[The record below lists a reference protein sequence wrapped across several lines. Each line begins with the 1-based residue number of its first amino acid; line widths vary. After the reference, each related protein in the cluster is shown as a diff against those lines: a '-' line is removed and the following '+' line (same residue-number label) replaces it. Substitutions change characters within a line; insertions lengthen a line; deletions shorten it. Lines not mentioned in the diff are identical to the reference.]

1 MNNLFALI
9 KLNFLSAINPAN
21 KRQSKLNKFLIVFAL
36 LFLLGF
42 STFYAYSFIMV
53 FKESN
58 LNNYEFL
65 IAFSIL
71 ASNFFVIFLF
81 FSSCTN
87 VLYKSKDNDTLFS
100 MPIKKSTIILSKLI
114 SILLLGYLYQF
125 VFIVPFTI
133 IYYVYNGFNFLS
145 FLCILFGFF
154 VEPIVP
160 LCLSCLITCF
170 FSFITK
176 KIKYKN
182 LFSTLAL
189 FIFFGLFMYFYMQIN
204 VYDLMA
210 NPNSTNFINYLPWIN
225 WLYVSITQNN
235 LLFLLYNIVLAFLLS
250 VFIYF
255 FVYITFFKMCTE
267 LNSSIASKSKIY
279 YKNRPLFISLLNKE
293 RKKYFSSPMYVFNTL
308 FAYLILLGAC
318 IYFAVDKSLINSFN
332 QILPISSFT
341 LSIAFITMCF
351 FILSTANISA
361 VSISIERQSF
371 SLLKG
376 MPLSFSQII
385 WSKILFAFLVGLPF
399 ILVSSIIFAISYN
412 ISFWL
417 FLMIVACC
425 MFYNLFICMF
435 GIVMNICFPNL
446 TTQNDTVLV
455 KQSLSSVLSVLIPL
469 AFVMIVTTIYFN
481 INYNLTYYFLIIISI
496 LIVLFLTLLYFI
508 IFIAKKK
515 LQKII

>member
-1 MNNLFALI
+1 MNNLIALI
-9 KLNFLSAINPAN
+9 KLNFLSAINQAN
-21 KRQSKLNKFLIVFAL
+21 KKQSKLNKFLIGFVL

-42 STFYAYSFIMV
+42 SSFYAYSFIKV
-53 FKESN
+53 FKE
-58 LNNYEFL
+58 NNVYNYDFL
-65 IAFSIL
+65 IAFSVL

-81 FSSCTN
+81 FSSCSN

-100 MPIKKSTIILSKLI
+100 MPIKKSTIILSKLV
-114 SILLLGYLYQF
+114 SILLLGYMYQF
-125 VFIVPFTI
+125 VFLVPFTT
-133 IYYVYNGFNFLS
+133 IYYIYNGFNFAS
-145 FLCILFGFF
+145 FICFLFGFF

-204 VYDLMA
+204 IYDLIT
-210 NPNSTNFINYLPWIN
+210 NTSSTNFINYLPWIN

-235 LLFLLYNIVLAFLLS
+235 FMFLLYNILLAVLLS

-255 FVYITFFKMCTE
+255 FVYVTFFKLCTE
-267 LNSSIASKSKIY
+267 LNSSISSKSKIY
-279 YKNRPLFISLLNKE
+279 YKNKPVFVSLLNKE

-318 IYFAVDKSLINSFN
+318 VYFAIDKSLINSFN
-332 QILPISSFT
+332 QILPLSPFT
-341 LSIAFITMCF
+341 LSIAFITMCVF
-351 FILSTANISA
+351 MLSTANISA

-371 SLLKG
+371 NLLKG
-376 MPLSFSQII
+376 MPLSFNKII
-385 WSKILFAFLVGLPF
+385 WSKIIFAFIVGLPF
-399 ILVSSIIFAISYN
+399 ILVSSIIFVISYN

-417 FLMIVACC
+417 FLMIIACC
-425 MFYNLFICMF
+425 LFYNLFVCMF
-435 GIVMNICFPNL
+435 GMVMNICFPNL

-455 KQSLSSVLSVLIPL
+455 KQSLSSFLSILIPL
-469 AFVMIVTTIYFN
+469 ILVIIATTIYFK
-481 INYNLTYYFLIIISI
+481 INFNLIYYFLIILAI
-496 LIVLFLTLLYFI
+496 LIFLFLFLLYFLV
-508 IFIAKKK
+508 FVAKKK
-515 LQKII
+515 IQRIN